1 MRFYPLLYPF
11 GIGFTVVPQ
20 RPANGL
26 AVKKFLG
33 FGVGLEGLVQP
44 FGSGFATEPKL
55 RNHRRAV
62 EPNAIGI
69 NPGLKRR
76 PNGLGVALEERPDA
90 VHG

>member
-1 MRFYPLLYPF
+1 MRFYPLLHPF

-44 FGSGFATEPKL
+44 FRARSGAESEL
-55 RNHRRAV
+55 RNDCSTV
-62 EPNAIGI
+62 QPQVVGI
-69 NPGLKRR
+69 NPGLHRG
-76 PNGLGVALEERPDA
+76 PNGLEVALEERPYA